1 LRTRKATSPA
11 LVNLQALLKRL
22 SKICRSRMGSTPQ
35 HPYTIGLLGSIPR
48 LDWSV
53 DELAAIDGMVP
64 NMAALPRG
72 CRFAPRCPFVRE
84 ICTHASPPI
93 VPVGSGHASRCV
105 RAPLEQ
111 VLS

>member
-1 LRTRKATSPA
+1 MYAGEIVERAPVDVLFAA
-11 LVNLQALLKRL
+11 
-22 SKICRSRMGSTPQ
+22 PQ

-64 NMAALPRG
+64 NMVALPRG

-84 ICTHASPPI
+84 ICTHAPPPI
-93 VPVGSGHASRCV
+93 VPVGPGHASRCI